1 MEMPCH
7 MSGGEPVTSDSP
19 PLRTRSPVDAKI
31 FAYIDIDTMRGLEIG
46 ALHNPRLPVDHPNS
60 RFLDHAT
67 ADELRAKYAEDPPMA
82 AHLDEIVDVDYV
94 WHPGMRLRDAV
105 GSDAPFDFVVAAHL
119 IEHIPN
125 PIGWFQQVAEILRPG
140 GIASLVVPDK
150 RFCFDARRD
159 VTVAARWVDAYLR
172 DLDQPSYEQ
181 IYDAEANRVV
191 GVDTATLW
199 SGIDPAELVRQDVED
214 PDMYA
219 YLQCLAR
226 RDQAAF
232 IDVHCST
239 FTPESFVELFDTVVR
254 LGLVPFEIVEVFPTE
269 LHALEFH
276 VSLARPGDPT
286 TPRRRAKSRGIS
298 PPTDTQRSFSLSRR
312 EIRMVM
318 AKRRVMKA
326 VRSLRRRVSR

>member
-1 MEMPCH
+1 M
-7 MSGGEPVTSDSP
+7 TSESP
-19 PLRTRSPVDAKI
+19 PRTTSSPADTKT
-31 FAYIDIDTMRGLEIG
+31 FAFIDIDTMRGLEIG

-60 RFLDHAT
+60 HFLDHAT

-105 GSDAPFDFVVAAHL
+105 GDGAPFDFVLASHL

-125 PIGWFQQVAEILRPG
+125 PIGWFEQVAEILRPG

-159 VTVAARWVDAYLR
+159 VTVAAQWVDAYLR
-172 DLDQPSYEQ
+172 NLDQPSYEQ
-181 IYDAEANRVV
+181 IYDAEANRIV

-199 SGIDPAELVRQDVED
+199 SVVDPAGLVRQDVED
-214 PDMYA
+214 PDVYA
-219 YLQCLAR
+219 YMQCLAR
-226 RDQAAF
+226 RDQGAF

-239 FTPESFVELFDTVVR
+239 FTPESFVDLFDTVAR
-254 LGLVPFEIVEVFPTE
+254 LGLMPFEIIEVFPTE

-276 VSLARPGDPT
+276 VSLERPGEAM
-286 TPRRRAKSRGIS
+286 TPQGRTKSRKALPS
-298 PPTDTQRSFSLSRR
+298 TDTPRSFSLSRR
-312 EIRMVM
+312 EVRMVM
-318 AKRRVMKA
+318 AKRRVMKTI
-326 VRSLRRRVSR
+326 RSLGRRRSR